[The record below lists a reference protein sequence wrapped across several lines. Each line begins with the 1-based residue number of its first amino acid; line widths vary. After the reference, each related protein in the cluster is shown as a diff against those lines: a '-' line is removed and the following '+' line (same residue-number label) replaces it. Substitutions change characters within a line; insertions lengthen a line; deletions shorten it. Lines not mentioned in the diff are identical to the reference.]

1 MLQLSHNQFPYY
13 PMSMRCAT
21 SSSTSTSPHSQ
32 DNDLPYGVNTPLSIG
47 RMTAAQ
53 HQSWEAKEDHSTF
66 EQHVIDMTL
75 VIETLKI
82 LVFLTPR
89 LEH

>member
-1 MLQLSHNQFPYY
+1 
-13 PMSMRCAT
+13 MSMRCAIF
-21 SSSTSTSPHSQ
+21 SLISTSAHLH
-32 DNDLPYGVNTPLSIG
+32 DNDFCCDANTPLSIG
-47 RMTAAQ
+47 QMTAAL

-82 LVFLTPR
+82 LVFLTPQQ
-89 LEH
+89 EH

>member
-1 MLQLSHNQFPYY
+1 
-13 PMSMRCAT
+13 MRCAI
-21 SSSTSTSPHSQ
+21 SSLISTSQHS
-32 DNDLPYGVNTPLSIG
+32 NDSGFPCGVNIPLSIG
-47 RMTAAQ
+47 QMTAAL

-89 LEH
+89 QEH

>member
-1 MLQLSHNQFPYY
+1 
-13 PMSMRCAT
+13 
-21 SSSTSTSPHSQ
+21 
-32 DNDLPYGVNTPLSIG
+32 
-47 RMTAAQ
+47 MTAAL

-66 EQHVIDMTL
+66 EQRVIDMTL

-89 LEH
+89 QEH

>member
-1 MLQLSHNQFPYY
+1 
-13 PMSMRCAT
+13 
-21 SSSTSTSPHSQ
+21 
-32 DNDLPYGVNTPLSIG
+32 
-47 RMTAAQ
+47 MTAAL

-89 LEH
+89 QEH